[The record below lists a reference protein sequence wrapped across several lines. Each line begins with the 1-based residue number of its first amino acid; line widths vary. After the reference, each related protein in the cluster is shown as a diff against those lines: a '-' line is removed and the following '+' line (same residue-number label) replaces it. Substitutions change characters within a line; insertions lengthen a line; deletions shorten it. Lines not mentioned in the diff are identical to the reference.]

1 MPQIELSKAE
11 IENLIDFFD
20 IEFIKAVDELDSM
33 KYLTSMCD
41 VYKKLETALDEVTNE
56 DRNEERKCLNFKLV
70 MSLIT

>member
-1 MPQIELSKAE
+1 MPQIELSKSE

-20 IEFIKAVDELDSM
+20 IEFILFIKADVELDNM

-56 DRNEERKCLNFKLV
+56 DRNEVRNNA
-70 MSLIT
+70 

>member
-20 IEFIKAVDELDSM
+20 FEFIPYIKSDDELDNM

-41 VYKKLETALDEVTNE
+41 VYKKLETALNEVRNE
-56 DRNEERKCLNFKLV
+56 DRNEERKCLN
-70 MSLIT
+70 T

>member
-1 MPQIELSKAE
+1 MPQIELSKSE

-20 IEFIKAVDELDSM
+20 FDFIPYIKSDDELDNM

-56 DRNEERKCLNFKLV
+56 DRNEVRNNA
-70 MSLIT
+70 

>member
-20 IEFIKAVDELDSM
+20 FDFIPYIKSSVELDNM

-41 VYKKLETALDEVTNE
+41 VYKKLETALNEVRNE
-56 DRNEERKCLNFKLV
+56 DRNEERKCLN
-70 MSLIT
+70 T

>member
-20 IEFIKAVDELDSM
+20 FEFIPYIKSDDELDNM

-41 VYKKLETALDEVTNE
+41 VYKKLETALNEVTNE
-56 DRNEERKCLNFKLV
+56 DRNEDKNNV
-70 MSLIT
+70 

>member
-1 MPQIELSKAE
+1 MAQIELSKAE

-20 IEFIKAVDELDSM
+20 IEFIPFVKAVDELDNM

-56 DRNEERKCLNFKLV
+56 DRNEVKNNV
-70 MSLIT
+70 